1 MAGAVAWRATPAND
15 EDFVE
20 LRHFRY
26 FVTLAQTLHFG
37 RAAQALD
44 IAAPTLTVQIQD
56 IERDLGVQLFV
67 RSRRDVRLTP
77 AGEMFLLE
85 ARQVLAQAERAV
97 LAGQRAGRG
106 ETGRV
111 EIGYAGSAVFSG
123 VLQSQLA
130 TFRQAWPGVIVTAR
144 EVPQGE
150 LPMMLIENRIDIAL
164 LRMPM
169 NLHTRHRAHVL
180 FRDSFCVALPAGH
193 ALATPAGAVDADALE
208 NERFIV
214 PEQPLGT
221 YEVARRGGFT
231 PVGTTTPGSL
241 VAVLSQ
247 VALGEGVAIVPD
259 VLVGA
264 TAIPGVVFK
273 PLAGPPIHSEISA
286 VFRSF
291 EPSLAVSRLIAQI
304 TQTPA
309 ITSYALF
316 DRAE

>member
-1 MAGAVAWRATPAND
+1 M
-15 EDFVE
+15 E

-56 IERDLGVQLFV
+56 IERTLGVQLFA

-111 EIGYAGSAVFSG
+111 EIGYIGSAVYSG
-123 VLQSQLA
+123 VLQTQLT
-130 TFRQAWPGVIVTAR
+130 TFRQAWPGVIVSAR
-144 EVPQGE
+144 EVPQHE
-150 LPMMLIENRIDIAL
+150 LPGMLADNRIDIAL
-164 LRMPM
+164 VRMPI
-169 NLHTRHRAHVL
+169 NLHNRHRSHVL
-180 FRDSFCVALPAGH
+180 LRDSFCIALPAGSGF
-193 ALATPAGAVDADALE
+193 AAQSGAIDAETLDG
-208 NERFIV
+208 ERFIN
-214 PEQPLGT
+214 PEQTLGT

-231 PVGTTTPGSL
+231 PVIGSAPGSL
-241 VAVLSQ
+241 VAVLTR

-273 PLAGPPIHSEISA
+273 PLAGPPIHSEIAA

-291 EPSLAVSRLIAQI
+291 EPSLAVSKLIAQI
-304 TQTPA
+304 TQTA
-309 ITSYALF
+309 AVTSYALF
-316 DRAE
+316 DRAD

>member
-1 MAGAVAWRATPAND
+1 M
-15 EDFVE
+15 E

-56 IERDLGVQLFV
+56 IERMLGVQLFA

-85 ARQVLAQAERAV
+85 AKQVLAQAERAV

-111 EIGYAGSAVFSG
+111 EISYVGSAVYSG

-130 TFRQAWPGVIVTAR
+130 AFRQAWPGVIVTAR
-144 EVPQGE
+144 EVSQHESPA
-150 LPMMLIENRIDIAL
+150 MLVDNRIDIAL
-164 LRMPM
+164 VRMPV
-169 NLHTRHRAHVL
+169 NLHNRHRAHVL
-180 FRDSFCVALPAGH
+180 FRDSFCVALPAGNP
-193 ALATPAGAVDADALE
+193 LVKQSGAIDPESLDG
-208 NERFIV
+208 ERFIN
-214 PEQPLGT
+214 PEQTLGT
-221 YEVARRGGFT
+221 FEVARRGGFT
-231 PVGTTTPGSL
+231 PVIGSAPGSL
-241 VAVLSQ
+241 IAVLTA

-291 EPSLAVSRLIAQI
+291 EPSLAVSKLIAQI
-304 TQTPA
+304 TQTA
-309 ITSYALF
+309 AVTSYALF
-316 DRAE
+316 DQPQ

>member
-1 MAGAVAWRATPAND
+1 
-15 EDFVE
+15 VE

-44 IAAPTLTVQIQD
+44 IAPPTLTVQIQD
-56 IERDLGVQLFV
+56 IERALGVQLFV

-77 AGEMFLLE
+77 AGEMFLVE
-85 ARQVLAQAERAV
+85 AQQVLAQAERAV

-111 EIGYAGSAVFSG
+111 EIGYIGSAVYSG
-123 VLQSQLA
+123 VLQTQLA

-144 EVPQGE
+144 EVPQSE
-150 LPMMLIENRIDIAL
+150 LPAMLAENRIDVAL
-164 LRMPM
+164 VRMPM
-169 NLHTRHRAHVL
+169 NLHNRHRAHVL
-180 FRDSFCVALPAGH
+180 FRDSFCVALPAEN
-193 ALATPAGAVDADALE
+193 ALATQAGAVDADALE
-208 NERFIV
+208 SERFIN
-214 PEQPLGT
+214 PEQTLGT
-221 YEVARRGGFT
+221 YETARRGGFT
-231 PVGTTTPGSL
+231 PTIGSAPGSL
-241 VAVLSQ
+241 VAVLTQ

-273 PLAGPPIHSEISA
+273 PLAGPPIHSEIAA

-291 EPSLAVSRLIAQI
+291 EPSLAVSKLIAQI
-304 TQTPA
+304 TQTA
-309 ITSYALF
+309 AVTSYALF
-316 DRAE
+316 DNG

>member
-1 MAGAVAWRATPAND
+1 M
-15 EDFVE
+15 E

-44 IAAPTLTVQIQD
+44 IAPPTLTVQIQD
-56 IERDLGVQLFV
+56 IERALGVQLFV

-77 AGEMFLLE
+77 AGEMFLVE
-85 ARQVLAQAERAV
+85 AQQVLAQAERAV

-111 EIGYAGSAVFSG
+111 EIGYIGSAVYSG
-123 VLQSQLA
+123 VLQTQLA

-144 EVPQGE
+144 EVPQSE
-150 LPMMLIENRIDIAL
+150 LPAMLAENRIDVAL
-164 LRMPM
+164 VRMPM
-169 NLHTRHRAHVL
+169 NLHNRHRAHVL
-180 FRDSFCVALPAGH
+180 FRDSFCVALPAEN
-193 ALATPAGAVDADALE
+193 ALATQAGAVDADALE
-208 NERFIV
+208 SERFIN
-214 PEQPLGT
+214 PEQTLGT
-221 YEVARRGGFT
+221 YETARRGGFT
-231 PVGTTTPGSL
+231 PTIGSAPGSL
-241 VAVLSQ
+241 VAVLTQ

-273 PLAGPPIHSEISA
+273 PLAGPPIHSEIAA

-291 EPSLAVSRLIAQI
+291 EPSLAVSKLIAQI
-304 TQTPA
+304 TQTA
-309 ITSYALF
+309 AVTSYALF
-316 DRAE
+316 DNG